1 MGDITVTSKAA
12 AVGSSVDN
20 VQHQPAAENVPRK
33 ILIIASYDDTTKT
46 SVVDEVAKQIFSA
59 EDCGDQ
65 TGFGFP
71 LHRLAVHAF
80 AGGQGIPVYMCPQA
94 EAGAATAAAGEI
106 DFATS
111 AGVLAGTLHMYLG
124 GVYAPVA
131 ITDAMTVEDIADAV
145 VAAITAKK
153 ELPVSATK
161 TAVTFEVVIDS
172 KSKGTFGNFISIAF
186 NLEVGQELPT
196 GVAAA
201 ITGMSGGATD
211 PDITDALDGLGT
223 GDDANEEFFTD
234 VVQGYGMVAAVMN
247 KILTYV
253 GAGDTKTGLY
263 AKTVSRPFR
272 VLTGDTVA
280 GSAGLTAALIISDAR
295 LTDRANGSIEV
306 PGSESHPSEI
316 AALTIGIMALT
327 NQSRAA
333 QHYVD
338 IALPGI
344 WPGTQADRW
353 TSDYD
358 NRDIAVK
365 GGISPTR
372 VKSGVVYL
380 QNVVSYYRPA
390 SVPVNSNGYREMVNI
405 SKIQNMMHTQ
415 RQLFEQEKWQ
425 GISIVDDIQKVTS
438 TVDKTKARDI
448 DSVKDDMTALYSA
461 WEAKAWIAQAAFSID
476 ALKETGAVE
485 VRTGND
491 GFNIT
496 TKAILSGVANIYD
509 AVIEFD
515 ISFASLNG
523 GG

>member
-1 MGDITVTSKAA
+1 MSLDVTSKAA
-12 AVGSSVDN
+12 AVGSSVQN
-20 VQHQPAAENVPRK
+20 VQFQPAAENVPRK
-33 ILIIASYDDTTKT
+33 ILIIATYDPAKT
-46 SVVDEVAKQIFSA
+46 GVVDETPVQVLSSA
-59 EDCGDQ
+59 HAGDLF
-65 TGFGFP
+65 GFGFMA
-71 LHRLAVHAF
+71 HRLAVQAEL
-80 AGGQGIPVYMCPQA
+80 GGQGIPTWIQPQS
-94 EAGAATAAAGEI
+94 EAGGAAEAAGEV
-106 DFATS
+106 DFTGTT
-111 AGVLAGTLHMYLG
+111 GVLAGTLHMYLG
-124 GVYAPVA
+124 GVYVPVA
-131 ITDAMTVEDIADAV
+131 VTDAMTIELLTDAC

-153 ELPVSATK
+153 EV
-161 TAVTFEVVIDS
+161 AVDGAKHAATFELDLTA
-172 KSKGTFGNFISIAF
+172 KSKGTWGNFISIAF
-186 NLEVGQELPT
+186 NLEVGQEFPT
-196 GVAAA
+196 GVTAAVTPMA
-201 ITGMSGGATD
+201 TGASD

-234 VVQGYGMVAAVMN
+234 VVHGYGMVAAVLN

-280 GSAGLTAALIISDAR
+280 GSAGLTAALVVSDAR
-295 LTDRANGSIEV
+295 LTDRANGVVSV
-306 PGSESHPSEI
+306 PDSESHPSEI
-316 AALTIGIMALT
+316 AAQTIGHMARI
-327 NQSRAA
+327 NQNRAA

-338 IALPGI
+338 IALIGI

-353 TSDYD
+353 TSDYG

-390 SVPVNSNGYREMVNI
+390 SVPVTSNGYREMVNI

-425 GISIVDDIQKVTS
+425 GISIVTDVTKVTS
-438 TVDKTKARDI
+438 VEDRAKARDV
-448 DSVKDDMTALYSA
+448 DSVKDDMVALYLA

-476 ALKETGAVE
+476 ALKETGAVS
-485 VRTGND
+485 VRTASD
-491 GFNIT
+491 GFDIT
-496 TKAILSGVANIYD
+496 TKAVLSGVANIYD

-515 ISFASLNG
+515 ISFAVLN
-523 GG
+523 

>member
-1 MGDITVTSKAA
+1 MSLNVSSKAA
-12 AVGSSVDN
+12 AVGSSVSN
-20 VQHQPAAENVPRK
+20 VQFQPAAENVPRK
-33 ILIIASYDDTTKT
+33 ILLIASYDDTTKT

-71 LHRLAVHAF
+71 LHRLAVQAF
-80 AGGQGIPVYMCPQA
+80 IGGQGIPVYMCPQA
-94 EAGAATAAAGEI
+94 EAGGAAAAVGEV
-106 DFATS
+106 DFATT
-111 AGVLAGTLHMYLG
+111 AGVLAGTLHMYIG
-124 GVYAPVA
+124 GVYTPVA
-131 ITDAMTVEDIADAV
+131 VTDAMSIEELCDAC
-145 VAAITAKK
+145 VAAIAAKK
-153 ELPVSATK
+153 ELAVTSAK
-161 TAVTFEVVIDS
+161 HAVTFELDVTA
-172 KSKGTFGNFISIAF
+172 KAKGTWGNFVSIAF

-196 GVAAA
+196 GVAVA
-201 ITGMSGGATD
+201 ITALTGGATD
-211 PDITDALDGLGT
+211 PDITDALNGLGT

-234 VVQGYGMVAAVMN
+234 VVHGYGMVAAVMN

-253 GAGDTKTGLY
+253 GAGDTQTGLY
-263 AKTVSRPFR
+263 SKTVSRPFR

-280 GSAGLTAALIISDAR
+280 GSAGLTAALVISDAR
-295 LTDRANGSIEV
+295 LTDRANGVVSV
-306 PGSESHPSEI
+306 PDSESHPSEI
-316 AALTIGIMALT
+316 AALTIGEMARI
-327 NQSRAA
+327 NQDRAA

-338 IALPGI
+338 ILLTGI

-380 QNVVSYYRPA
+380 QNVISYYRPA

-425 GISIVDDIQKVTS
+425 GISIVTDVTRVTS
-438 TVDKTKARDI
+438 AIDRAKARDI
-448 DSVKDDMTALYSA
+448 DSVKDDLVALYNA
-461 WEAKAWIAQAAFSID
+461 WAAKAWIADAAFSID
-476 ALKETGAVE
+476 ALKETGRVT
-485 VRTGND
+485 VRTGGD
-491 GFNIT
+491 GFNTT

-509 AVIEFD
+509 AAIEFD
-515 ISFASLNG
+515 ISFAVLQ
-523 GG
+523 

>member
-1 MGDITVTSKAA
+1 MGLEVTSKAA
-12 AVGSSVDN
+12 AVGSSVTN
-20 VQHQPAAENVPRK
+20 VQFQPAANNVPRK
-33 ILIIASYDDTTKT
+33 ILLIASYDDTTKT
-46 SVVDEVAKQIFSA
+46 SVVDEIAKQIFSA

-71 LHRLAVHAF
+71 LHRLAVQAF

-94 EAGAATAAAGEI
+94 EAGAATAATGEV
-106 DFATS
+106 DFVGTT
-111 AGVLAGTLHMYLG
+111 GVLAGTLHMYLG
-124 GVYAPVA
+124 GVYTPVA
-131 ITDAMTVEDIADAV
+131 VTAAMSIEELTDAC

-153 ELPVSATK
+153 ELAVSGAK
-161 TAVTFEVVIDS
+161 HAVTFELDLTS
-172 KSKGTFGNFISIAF
+172 KSKGTFGNFVSIAF

-201 ITGMSGGATD
+201 VTDMTGGATD

-253 GAGDTKTGLY
+253 GSGDTKTGLY

-280 GSAGLTAALIISDAR
+280 GSAGLTAALVISDAR
-295 LTDRANGSIEV
+295 LIDRANGVISV
-306 PGSESHPSEI
+306 PDSESHPSEI
-316 AALTIGIMALT
+316 AALTIGHMARI
-327 NQSRAA
+327 NQNRAA

-338 IALPGI
+338 IALEGI
-344 WPGTQADRW
+344 WPGTQANRW

-390 SVPVNSNGYREMVNI
+390 SVPVSSNGYREMVNI

-415 RQLFEQEKWQ
+415 RLLFEQAKWQ
-425 GISIVDDIQKVTS
+425 GISIVTDVNKVTS
-438 TVDKTKARDI
+438 AQDRSKARDI
-448 DSVKDDMTALYSA
+448 DSVKDDMVALYRA
-461 WEAKAWIAQAAFSID
+461 WEAKAWIAEAAFSIN
-476 ALKETGAVE
+476 ALKETGAVT
-485 VRTGND
+485 VRSTSD
-491 GFNIT
+491 GFDIT
-496 TKAILSGVANIYD
+496 TKAVLSGVANIYD

-515 ISFASLNG
+515 ISFAVLS
-523 GG
+523 